1 MDAKVQQSWEDFP
14 NPDVMR
20 PVLISASI
28 YIAGFEALKDAIIGR
43 IRNFFCYGFDE
54 SGDKISPKYQSDV
67 LSRNGSP
74 VYASLDW
81 LKEMHAIDDA
91 DINAFERIKI
101 CRNLLAHRL
110 FSMLGSEPMPP
121 DFVKCFHEMVA
132 LLHKIEVWWI
142 REVEI
147 PINPDFDGKEIDEDG
162 IRSGSVISL
171 QLLCDIAL
179 GDEDRC
185 RFYFDEFRK
194 HADRRKP
201 TA

>member
-1 MDAKVQQSWEDFP
+1 MDAKVQQSWEDFL

-43 IRNFFCYGFDE
+43 IRDFFWYGFDE
-54 SGDKISPKYQSDV
+54 YGDMIDPKYQSDV

-81 LKEMHAIDDA
+81 LKEMHAIDDG
-91 DINAFERIKI
+91 DIDAFERIKS

-110 FSMLGSEPMPP
+110 IATLVSDGMPP

-142 REVEI
+142 KEVEI

-162 IRSGSVISL
+162 IRSGSVINL

-179 GDEDRC
+179 GDEDRS
-185 RFYFDEFRK
+185 RVYFEEFHK
-194 HADRRKP
+194 QVNTD
-201 TA
+201 